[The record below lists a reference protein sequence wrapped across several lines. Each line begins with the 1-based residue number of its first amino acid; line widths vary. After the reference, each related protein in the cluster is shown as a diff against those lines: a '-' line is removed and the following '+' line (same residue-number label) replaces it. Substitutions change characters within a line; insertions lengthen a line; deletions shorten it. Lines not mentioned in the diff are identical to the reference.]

1 MKTLDSWSPKVLSLL
16 RIVAGL
22 CFMEHGMQKMLGF
35 PPKPPPPP
43 APPAPV
49 LDAAAAAAAAAKAAA
64 AKAAAAHSLAATL
77 GPASGPIELIGGL
90 LILIGLFSRAAAFI
104 CSGQMAFAY
113 FLAHAPRG
121 PFPVNNGGDAAILYC
136 FIFFYLVFSGPG
148 PISIDALMKK
158 KV

>member
-1 MKTLDSWSPKVLSLL
+1 MKSLDSWSPKVLSLL

-22 CFMEHGMQKMLGF
+22 CFMEHGLQKMLGF

-43 APPAPV
+43 APV
-49 LDAAAAAAAAAKAAA
+49 MDAAAAAAAAAKAAA
-64 AKAAAAHSLAATL
+64 AKAAAAAPSLAATL
-77 GPASGPIELIGGL
+77 GPMSGPIELIGGF

-121 PFPVNNGGDAAILYC
+121 PYPVNNGGDAAILYC

-148 PISIDALMKK
+148 PISLDALMKK